1 MAIPYVNNI
10 DVGGNEIQN
19 VRAQN
24 LATPPTSPGTG
35 LFYYNSVGNTILFWN
50 GTSFIDMGQVLT
62 GVDIVALINA
72 CASLIDADNINS
84 LTASKISDFDTQV
97 RTNALNLLTA
107 PTADLSLNSHKL
119 TNVTDPVSA
128 QDAATKN
135 YVDAA
140 RSGLTIKDPVRVAST
155 ANVVIATGT
164 LLTIDGVTLVA
175 GDRVLLKNQTAA
187 AENGIYVAATGAW
200 SRSSDANISA
210 EVIAGMAVWVNEG
223 TANSD
228 SRWVLTTNNSI
239 TLGTTALTFTKDFQ
253 AADIVAG
260 AGMTKSGNQL
270 DVVGVLNRILINADS
285 IDISPNYVGQN
296 TITTLGT
303 ILTGVWNGSI
313 IPLLYGGTG
322 ASTAVGARSNLGA
335 TGKYSAA
342 VGDGSATSIVVT
354 HNLNSQNVTVTL
366 RETASPYNVVMTDI
380 QITSAN
386 TITLIFATAPA
397 SGKYT
402 VTVVG

>member
-1 MAIPYVNNI
+1 MKYLANI
-10 DVGGNEIQN
+10 DLNKNEIQN
-19 VRAQN
+19 ARFQN
-24 LATPPTSPGTG
+24 LAAAPSSPVAG
-35 LFYYNSVGNTILFWN
+35 LFYYDTVSNTALFHN
-50 GTSFIDMGQVLT
+50 GTGWIDMGQVLT
-62 GVDIVALINA
+62 GPDIVSLINA

-84 LTASKISDFDTQV
+84 LTAAKISDFDTQV
-97 RTNALNLLTA
+97 RTNALNQLTA

-164 LLTIDGVTLVA
+164 LLTIDGITLVA

-187 AENGIYVAATGAW
+187 AENGIYVAATGSW
-200 SRSSDANISA
+200 SRASDANISA
-210 EVIAGMAVWVNEG
+210 EVIAGMAIWVNEG
-223 TANSD
+223 TVNGD

-253 AADIVAG
+253 ASDIVAG

-270 DVVGVLNRILINADS
+270 DVIGVLNRILINADS

-303 ILTGVWNGSI
+303 IATGVWNGSI

-322 ASTAVGARSNLGA
+322 ASTAAGARSNLGA
-335 TGKYSAA
+335 TGKYAA
-342 VGDGSATSIVVT
+342 NVGDGSSTAITIT
-354 HNLNSQNVTVTL
+354 HGLNSLDVVMTL
-366 RETASPYNVVMTDI
+366 KEVASPYNAVMTDW
-380 QITSAN
+380 QIVDAN
-386 TITLIFATAPA
+386 NIKLLFATAPTA
-397 SGKYT
+397 AQYR
-402 VTVVG
+402 VVVIG

>member
-1 MAIPYVNNI
+1 MKYLANI
-10 DVGGNEIQN
+10 DLNKNEIQN
-19 VRAQN
+19 ARFQN
-24 LATPPTSPGTG
+24 LAAAPSSPVAG
-35 LFYYNSVGNTILFWN
+35 LFYYDTVSNTALFHN
-50 GTSFIDMGQVLT
+50 GTGWIDMGQVLT
-62 GVDIVALINA
+62 GPDIVALINA

-84 LTASKISDFDTQV
+84 LTAAKISDFDTQV

-155 ANVVIATGT
+155 TNVVIATGT
-164 LLTIDGVTLVA
+164 LLTIDGITLVA
-175 GDRVLLKNQTAA
+175 GDRVLLKNQTAG

-200 SRSSDANISA
+200 SRASDANISA

-223 TANSD
+223 TTNGD

-253 AADIVAG
+253 ASDIVAG
-260 AGMTKSGNQL
+260 AGMTKTGNQL

-303 ILTGVWNGSI
+303 IATGVWNGSI

-322 ASTAVGARSNLGA
+322 ASTAAGARSNLGA
-335 TGKYSAA
+335 TGKYAIN
-342 VGDGSATSIVVT
+342 VGDGSSTAITIT
-354 HNLNSQNVTVTL
+354 HGLNSLDVVMTL
-366 RETASPYNVVMTDI
+366 KEVASPYNAVMTDW
-380 QITSAN
+380 QIVDAN
-386 TITLIFATAPA
+386 NIKLLFATAPTTA
-397 SGKYT
+397 QYR
-402 VTVVG
+402 VVVIG

>member
-50 GTSFIDMGQVLT
+50 GTGFIDMGQVLT
-62 GVDIVALINA
+62 GPDIVALINA

-84 LTASKISDFDTQV
+84 LTASKISNFDTQV
-97 RTNALNLLTA
+97 RTNTLNQLTA
-107 PTADLSLNSHKL
+107 PTADLNINSHKL
-119 TNVTDPVSA
+119 INVLDPTGA

-135 YVDAA
+135 YVDSA

-155 ANVVIATGT
+155 ANIAIATGT

-175 GDRVLLKNQTAA
+175 GDRVLLKNQTAG
-187 AENGIYVAATGAW
+187 AENGIYIASTGAW
-200 SRSSDANISA
+200 TRSTDADLSA
-210 EVIAGMAVWVNEG
+210 EVVAGLAVWVNEG
-223 TANSD
+223 TTNGD

-239 TLGTTALTFTKDFQ
+239 VLGTTSLTFTKDFQ
-253 AADIVAG
+253 ASDFVAG
-260 AGMTKSGNQL
+260 AGLTKSGNQL

-303 ILTGVWNGSI
+303 ILTGIWNGSI

-322 ASTAVGARSNLGA
+322 ASTAVGARTNLGA

-354 HNLNSQNVTVTL
+354 HNLNTQNVTVTI

-380 QITSAN
+380 QITSVN

>member
-1 MAIPYVNNI
+1 MKYLTNVDMNQ
-10 DVGGNEIQN
+10 NELQN

-24 LATPPTSPGTG
+24 LAIPPSSPVTG
-35 LFYYNSVGNTILFWN
+35 QFYYNSVGNTILFWD
-50 GTSFIDMGQVLT
+50 GTGFIDMGQVLT

-84 LTASKISDFDTQV
+84 LTAAKISNFDTQV
-97 RTNALNLLTA
+97 RSNALNLLTA
-107 PTADLSLNSHKL
+107 PTADLSINSHKL

-135 YVDAA
+135 YVDSA

-155 ANVVIATGT
+155 ANIVIATGT
-164 LLTIDGVTLVA
+164 LLTIDGVALVA
-175 GDRVLLKNQTAA
+175 GDRVLLKNQTTA

-200 SRSSDANISA
+200 SRASDANISA
-210 EVIAGMAVWVNEG
+210 EVIAGMAVWINEG
-223 TANSD
+223 TTNGD

-270 DVVGVLNRILINADS
+270 DIVGVLNRILINADS
-285 IDISPNYVGQN
+285 VDISPNYIGQA

-303 ILTGVWNGSI
+303 IIAGVWNGTAI
-313 IPLLYGGTG
+313 AVANGGTG
-322 ASTAVGARSNLGA
+322 ATTAVGARTNIGA
-335 TGKYSAA
+335 VGKYPAT
-342 VGDGSATSIVVT
+342 VGDGTSTSIVVT
-354 HNLNSQNVTVTL
+354 HGLNTTDVTVAI
-366 RETASPYNVVMTDI
+366 REVASPYNAVMTDWQYVDVNNI
-380 QITSAN
+380 R
-386 TITLIFATAPA
+386 LIFATAPTA
-397 SGKYT
+397 GQYRVV
-402 VTVVG
+402 VTG